1 MKIIFVSKP
10 HKKPISLNV
19 DSIAALILLG
29 IFVVAYIAYQ
39 LGAVSADK
47 IGLVDGRI
55 GVEIPLNDE
64 SVSASNYEDNLN
76 AYITQ
81 IAELH
86 TRLINLDRQTERI
99 QDVMKRQLV
108 GGRKLPNL
116 SEKDKLNGKGGP
128 FINDE
133 LSEKDITLAINA
145 LMEKVEIREDL
156 YNKMEAMMLK
166 QSVLKN
172 TLPSLYPVDVPYRS
186 SSYGWRHDPILGI
199 RAFHSGLD
207 FSAATGEPIKATASG
222 IVTASGIAPDYG
234 KFIKIKHGDGLET
247 RYAHASKLLVKEG
260 DIVSKEQ
267 IIALVGST
275 GRSTGPH
282 LHYEIRLHGQSLDP
296 RQYIKK

>member
-19 DSIAALILLG
+19 ESIAALILLG

-133 LSEKDITLAINA
+133 LSEKGITLAINA

-282 LHYEIRLHGQSLDP
+282 LHYEIRLRGQSLDP

>member
-1 MKIIFVSKP
+1 MKIIFIPKP
-10 HKKPISLNV
+10 HKKPINLHV
-19 DSIAALILLG
+19 EFIAALTLLG
-29 IFVVAYIAYQ
+29 VFVVAYIAYQ

-108 GGRKLPNL
+108 GGKKLPNL
-116 SEKDKLNGKGGP
+116 SKKDKLNGKGGP

-133 LSEKDITLAINA
+133 LSEKDITLAINT
-145 LMEKVEIREDL
+145 LMEKIEIREDL

-222 IVTASGIAPDYG
+222 IVTAAGIAPDYG

-282 LHYEIRLHGQSLDP
+282 LHYEIRLRGQSLDP

>member
-108 GGRKLPNL
+108 GGKKLPNL
-116 SEKDKLNGKGGP
+116 SKKDKLNGKGGP

-133 LSEKDITLAINA
+133 LTEKDITLAINT

-282 LHYEIRLHGQSLDP
+282 LHYEIRLRGQSLDP

>member
-1 MKIIFVSKP
+1 MKIIFIAKP
-10 HKKPISLNV
+10 HKKPINLHV
-19 DSIAALILLG
+19 EFIAALTLLV

-108 GGRKLPNL
+108 GGKKLPNL
-116 SEKDKLNGKGGP
+116 SKKDKLNGKGGP

-133 LSEKDITLAINA
+133 LTEKDITLAINT

-172 TLPSLYPVDVPYRS
+172 TLPSLYPVYVPYRS

-234 KFIKIKHGDGLET
+234 KFIKINHGDGLET

-282 LHYEIRLHGQSLDP
+282 LHYEIRLRGQSLDP

>member
-1 MKIIFVSKP
+1 MKIIFIPKP
-10 HKKPISLNV
+10 HKKPINLHV
-19 DSIAALILLG
+19 EFIAALTLLG

-133 LSEKDITLAINA
+133 LSEKDITLAINT
-145 LMEKVEIREDL
+145 LMEKIEIREDL
-156 YNKMEAMMLK
+156 YNKIEAMMLK

>member
-128 FINDE
+128 FFNDE
-133 LSEKDITLAINA
+133 LSEKDITLAINT
-145 LMEKVEIREDL
+145 LMEKIEIREDL

-282 LHYEIRLHGQSLDP
+282 LHYEIRLRGQSLDP

>member
-29 IFVVAYIAYQ
+29 IFVVAYITYQ

-55 GVEIPLNDE
+55 GIEIPLNDE

-108 GGRKLPNL
+108 GGKKLPNL
-116 SEKDKLNGKGGP
+116 SKKDKLNGKGGP

-133 LSEKDITLAINA
+133 LTEKDITLAINT

-234 KFIKIKHGDGLET
+234 KFIKINHGDGLET

-282 LHYEIRLHGQSLDP
+282 LHYEIRLRGQSLDP

>member
-29 IFVVAYIAYQ
+29 IFVVAYITYQ

-108 GGRKLPNL
+108 GGKKLPNL
-116 SEKDKLNGKGGP
+116 SKKDKLNGKGGP

-133 LSEKDITLAINA
+133 LTEKDITLAINT

-234 KFIKIKHGDGLET
+234 KFIKINHGDGLET

-282 LHYEIRLHGQSLDP
+282 LHYEIRLRGQSLDP

>member
-1 MKIIFVSKP
+1 MKIIFIAKP
-10 HKKPISLNV
+10 HKKPINLHV
-19 DSIAALILLG
+19 EFIAALTLLV

-128 FINDE
+128 FFNDE
-133 LSEKDITLAINA
+133 LSEKDITLAINT

-234 KFIKIKHGDGLET
+234 KFIKINHGDGLET

-282 LHYEIRLHGQSLDP
+282 LHYEIRLRGQSLDP

>member
-108 GGRKLPNL
+108 GGKKLPNL
-116 SEKDKLNGKGGP
+116 SKKDKLNGKGGP

-133 LSEKDITLAINA
+133 LTEKDITLAINT

-172 TLPSLYPVDVPYRS
+172 TLPPLYPVDVPYRS

-234 KFIKIKHGDGLET
+234 KFIKINHGDGLET

-282 LHYEIRLHGQSLDP
+282 LHYEIRLRGQSLDP

>member
-133 LSEKDITLAINA
+133 LSEKDITLAINT
-145 LMEKVEIREDL
+145 LMEKIEIREDL

>member
-19 DSIAALILLG
+19 ESIAAPILLG
-29 IFVVAYIAYQ
+29 VFVVAYIAYQ

-282 LHYEIRLHGQSLDP
+282 LHYEIRLRGQSLDP

>member
-1 MKIIFVSKP
+1 MKIIFIAKP
-10 HKKPISLNV
+10 HKKPINLHV
-19 DSIAALILLG
+19 EFIAALTLLV

-133 LSEKDITLAINA
+133 LSEKDITLAINT
-145 LMEKVEIREDL
+145 LMEKIEIREDL

-282 LHYEIRLHGQSLDP
+282 LHYEIRLRGQSLDP

>member
-108 GGRKLPNL
+108 GGKKLPNL
-116 SEKDKLNGKGGP
+116 SKKDKLNGKGGP

-133 LSEKDITLAINA
+133 LTEKDITLAINT

-234 KFIKIKHGDGLET
+234 KFIKINHGDGLET

-282 LHYEIRLHGQSLDP
+282 LHYEIRLRGQSLDP

>member
-1 MKIIFVSKP
+1 MKIIFIPKP
-10 HKKPISLNV
+10 HKKPINLHV
-19 DSIAALILLG
+19 EFIAALTLLG

-108 GGRKLPNL
+108 GGKKLPNL
-116 SEKDKLNGKGGP
+116 SKKDKLNGKGGP

-133 LSEKDITLAINA
+133 LSEKDITLAINT
-145 LMEKVEIREDL
+145 LMEKIEIREDL

>member
-1 MKIIFVSKP
+1 MKIIFIAKP
-10 HKKPISLNV
+10 HKKPINLHV
-19 DSIAALILLG
+19 EFIAALTLLV

-108 GGRKLPNL
+108 GGKKLPNL
-116 SEKDKLNGKGGP
+116 SKKDKLNGKGGP

-133 LSEKDITLAINA
+133 LTEKDITLAINT

-234 KFIKIKHGDGLET
+234 KFIKINHGDGLET

>member
-1 MKIIFVSKP
+1 MKIIFIAKP
-10 HKKPISLNV
+10 HKKPINLHV
-19 DSIAALILLG
+19 EFIAALTLLG

-108 GGRKLPNL
+108 GGKKLPNL
-116 SEKDKLNGKGGP
+116 SKKDKLNGKGGP

-133 LSEKDITLAINA
+133 LTEKDITLAINT

-234 KFIKIKHGDGLET
+234 KFIKINHGDGLET

-282 LHYEIRLHGQSLDP
+282 LHYEIRLRGQSLDP

>member
-1 MKIIFVSKP
+1 MKIIFIAKP
-10 HKKPISLNV
+10 HKKPINLHV
-19 DSIAALILLG
+19 EFIAALTLLV

-108 GGRKLPNL
+108 GGKKLPNL
-116 SEKDKLNGKGGP
+116 SKKDKLNGKGGP

-133 LSEKDITLAINA
+133 LTEKDITLAINT
-145 LMEKVEIREDL
+145 LMEKIEIREDL

-282 LHYEIRLHGQSLDP
+282 LHYEIRLRGQSLDP

>member
-108 GGRKLPNL
+108 GGKKLPNL
-116 SEKDKLNGKGGP
+116 SKKDKLNGKGGP

-133 LSEKDITLAINA
+133 VSEKDITLAINT
-145 LMEKVEIREDL
+145 LMEKIEIREDL

>member
-133 LSEKDITLAINA
+133 LTEKNITLAINT

-234 KFIKIKHGDGLET
+234 KFIKINHGDGLET

-282 LHYEIRLHGQSLDP
+282 LHYEIRLRGQSLDP

>member
-19 DSIAALILLG
+19 ESIAALILLG
-29 IFVVAYIAYQ
+29 VFVVAYIAYQ

-116 SEKDKLNGKGGP
+116 SKKDKLNGKGGP

-282 LHYEIRLHGQSLDP
+282 LHYEIRLRGQSLDP

>member
-19 DSIAALILLG
+19 ESIAALILLG
-29 IFVVAYIAYQ
+29 VFVVAYIAYQ

-133 LSEKDITLAINA
+133 LSKKDITLAINT
-145 LMEKVEIREDL
+145 LMEKIEIREDL

-282 LHYEIRLHGQSLDP
+282 LHYEIRLRGQSLDP

>member
-1 MKIIFVSKP
+1 MKIIFIPKP
-10 HKKPISLNV
+10 HKKPINLHV
-19 DSIAALILLG
+19 EFIAALTLLG

-116 SEKDKLNGKGGP
+116 SKKDKLNGKGGP

-282 LHYEIRLHGQSLDP
+282 LHYEIRLRGQSLDP

>member
-55 GVEIPLNDE
+55 GIEIPLNDE

-133 LSEKDITLAINA
+133 LSEKDITLAINT
-145 LMEKVEIREDL
+145 LMEKIEIREDL

-282 LHYEIRLHGQSLDP
+282 LHYEIRLRGQSLDP

>member
-19 DSIAALILLG
+19 ESIAAPILLG
-29 IFVVAYIAYQ
+29 VFVVAYIAYQ

-116 SEKDKLNGKGGP
+116 SKKDKLNGKGGP

-133 LSEKDITLAINA
+133 LSEKDITLAINT
-145 LMEKVEIREDL
+145 LMEKIEIREDL

-282 LHYEIRLHGQSLDP
+282 LHYEIRLRGQSLDP

>member
-1 MKIIFVSKP
+1 MKIIFISKP
-10 HKKPISLNV
+10 HKKPINLHV
-19 DSIAALILLG
+19 EFIAALTLLG
-29 IFVVAYIAYQ
+29 VFVVAYIAYQ

-108 GGRKLPNL
+108 GGKKLPNL
-116 SEKDKLNGKGGP
+116 SKKDKLNGKGGP

-133 LSEKDITLAINA
+133 LSEKDITLAINT
-145 LMEKVEIREDL
+145 LMEKIEIREDL

-282 LHYEIRLHGQSLDP
+282 LHYEIRLRGQSLDP

>member
-1 MKIIFVSKP
+1 MKIIFIAKP
-10 HKKPISLNV
+10 HKKPINLHV
-19 DSIAALILLG
+19 EFIAALTLLV

-133 LSEKDITLAINA
+133 LTEKDITLAINT

-234 KFIKIKHGDGLET
+234 KFIKINHGDGLET

-282 LHYEIRLHGQSLDP
+282 LHYEIRLRGQSLDP

>member
-19 DSIAALILLG
+19 ESIAALILLG
-29 IFVVAYIAYQ
+29 VFVVAYIAYQ

-108 GGRKLPNL
+108 GGKKLPNL
-116 SEKDKLNGKGGP
+116 SKKDKLNGKGGP

-282 LHYEIRLHGQSLDP
+282 LHYEIRLRGQSLDP

>member
-1 MKIIFVSKP
+1 MKIIFIPKP
-10 HKKPISLNV
+10 HKKPINLHV
-19 DSIAALILLG
+19 EFIAALTLLS

-108 GGRKLPNL
+108 GGKKLPNL
-116 SEKDKLNGKGGP
+116 SKKDKLNGKGGP

-133 LSEKDITLAINA
+133 LSEKDITLAINT
-145 LMEKVEIREDL
+145 LMEKIEIREDL

-247 RYAHASKLLVKEG
+247 RYAHASKLLVKVG

-282 LHYEIRLHGQSLDP
+282 LHYEIRLRGQSLDP